1 MRWPV
6 GRQRFL
12 LAFMANFPPT
22 LTAEERARAGLAA
35 VAARRDRAGVK
46 EQLRRGEISIF
57 TAIIDSRESIRKM
70 RVREL
75 LLAVPGIGEKR
86 VDILMERV
94 GISPTRR
101 IQGIGS
107 AQLLRLRNELS
118 VTKSDVR
125 SGTLIVMS
133 GPGGVGKSTI
143 TAHLR
148 NHPAMW
154 ISVSATTREPR
165 PGEVDGVDYFFVS
178 HERFDQMINEGS
190 FLEWAEFAG
199 NRYGTPREPV
209 EQWLSLGRHVL
220 LEIEIAGARQVR
232 ASQPSALLLF
242 IAPPSWEEL
251 VARLTARGTDS
262 PERRAAR
269 LALAEEEM
277 ACAGEFDHTLVNRTV
292 EEVSQSLLS
301 LASAHQ
307 AGAVAN

>member
-1 MRWPV
+1 
-6 GRQRFL
+6 
-12 LAFMANFPPT
+12 MANLPPRLST
-22 LTAEERARAGLAA
+22 EERTRASQAA
-35 VAARRDRAGVK
+35 IAARRDRSAVK
-46 EQLRRGEISIF
+46 DQLRAGAITIF
-57 TAIIDSRESIRKM
+57 DAINDPRESIRKM

-75 LLAVPGIGEKR
+75 LLAVPGMGEKR
-86 VDILMERV
+86 VDTLMERV

-107 AQLLRLRNELS
+107 AQLLRLRNELA
-118 VTKSDVR
+118 VTKSEIR
-125 SGTLIVMS
+125 AGALIVMS

-148 NHPAMW
+148 DHPAIW
-154 ISVSATTREPR
+154 VSISATTRAPR
-165 PGEVDGVDYFFVS
+165 PGEVDGIDYFFVS
-178 HERFDQMINEGS
+178 NDRFDQMINDSE

-209 EQWLSLGRHVL
+209 DQWRSLGKHVL

-232 ASQPSALLLF
+232 AAAPQALLLF
-242 IAPPSWEEL
+242 IAPPSWNEL
-251 VARLTARGTDS
+251 VARLTSRGTDS

-277 ACAGEFDHTLVNRTV
+277 ACAGEFDHTLVNHSV
-292 EEVSQSLLS
+292 EEVAESLLS

-307 AGAVAN
+307 AGSRLN

>member
-1 MRWPV
+1 MSH
-6 GRQRFL
+6 L
-12 LAFMANFPPT
+12 PPNLPPK
-22 LTAEERARAGLAA
+22 LTTVERERAGQAA
-35 VAARRDRAGVK
+35 VAARRDRAAIK
-46 EQLRRGEISIF
+46 AALRSGDISIF
-57 TAIIDSRESIRKM
+57 DAINDPRESLRKM

-75 LLAVPGIGEKR
+75 LLAVPGIGDKR
-86 VDILMERV
+86 VDSLMERV

-125 SGTLIVMS
+125 SGVLIVMS

-148 NHPAMW
+148 DHPSLW
-154 ISVSATTREPR
+154 VSISATTRAPR

-178 HERFDQMINEGS
+178 NERFDQMIHEGA

-199 NRYGTPREPV
+199 NRYGTPRDPV
-209 EQWLSLGRHVL
+209 DQWLSLGKHVL

-232 ASQPSALLLF
+232 AAAPDALLLF
-242 IAPPSWEEL
+242 IAPPSWDEL
-251 VARLTARGTDS
+251 VSRLTSRGTDT

-277 ACAGEFDHTLVNRTV
+277 ACAGEFDQTLINHTV
-292 EEVSQSLLS
+292 EGVAQSLLS

-307 AGAVAN
+307 AGSSLN

>member
-1 MRWPV
+1 
-6 GRQRFL
+6 
-12 LAFMANFPPT
+12 MANLPPK
-22 LTAEERARAGLAA
+22 LSQADRARAGQAA
-35 VAARRDRAGVK
+35 IAARRDRSTIK
-46 EQLRRGEISIF
+46 ERLRAGEITIF
-57 TAIIDSRESIRKM
+57 DAIHDPRESIRKM

-75 LLAVPGIGEKR
+75 LLAVPGIGDKR
-86 VDILMERV
+86 VDTLMERI

-143 TAHLR
+143 TAYLR
-148 NHPAMW
+148 NHPSIW
-154 ISVSATTREPR
+154 ISISATTRSPR

-178 HERFDQMINEGS
+178 NERFDQMISEGA

-199 NRYGTPREPV
+199 NRYGTPSEPV
-209 EQWLSLGRHVL
+209 DQWLSLGKHVL

-232 ASQPSALLLF
+232 TAQPSALLLF

-251 VARLTARGTDS
+251 VERLTGRGTDS

-269 LALAEEEM
+269 LALAQEEM

-292 EEVSQSLLS
+292 EEVAQSLLS

-307 AGAVAN
+307 AGSGLN